1 MPGIASMESNE
12 RKPYKG
18 QKRNVEQKKMLF
30 KAAVGQLIKSK
41 GVESLTL
48 NKIATEASLS
58 KNLIHRYFG
67 NHKNLIDQYCEE
79 TEFWLNKAYPLQTST
94 KKEHVT
100 LFKDSLK
107 QQFLSLN
114 TNPEARKL
122 MLWEITEN
130 NLNTLNLTRKK
141 EQLGEIYLKE
151 SDKLFSDTV
160 DIRAIC
166 AILVAAVNYLG
177 ARAAVQ
183 ESAFC
188 GIVLKVEEDRLFNM
202 IDLIIDL
209 IIK

>member
-1 MPGIASMESNE
+1 MKSKE
-12 RKPYKG
+12 RNPYKG

-48 NKIATEASLS
+48 NKIATEASFS

-79 TEFWLNKAYPLQTST
+79 TEFWLNKTYPIQTSS
-94 KKEHVT
+94 KKEQIT
-100 LFKDSLK
+100 LLKDSLK

-114 TNPEARKL
+114 TNSEARKL

-130 NLNTLNLTRKK
+130 NFNTLNLARKK
-141 EQLGEIYLKE
+141 EELGEIYLKE
-151 SDKLFSDTV
+151 SDKLFSDTI

-177 ARAAVQ
+177 ARTAVQ
-183 ESAFC
+183 ESKFC
-188 GIVLKVEEDRLFNM
+188 GIVLKEEEDRIFNM